1 MSANTYLIMA
11 IVFFA
16 LSFVVFV
23 VAILLFVKFKV
34 PALIGELSGRT
45 ARKQVEEIR
54 KENAANRN
62 KGYVASIF
70 VDSEKDMTTAELR
83 ASAELKATGDLNT
96 TGKLKSTGKLKATGD
111 LKKTGKLRST
121 RKLKNEAP
129 PPLPP
134 ITAEIKRDSSYTGGT
149 VLLSEIDRDMSSG
162 ETSVLTTSGENDGT
176 SLLAVEAGT
185 TLLVGDDAADRG
197 NGNNRTYK
205 VTILREII
213 ITGSEEILKV

>member
-1 MSANTYLIMA
+1 MSAEIYFIMA

-16 LSFVVFV
+16 LSFAVFV
-23 VAILLFVKFKV
+23 VAVILFIKFKV

-62 KGYVASIF
+62 KGYVANIF
-70 VDSEKDMTTAELR
+70 VENDSDMTTAELR
-83 ASAELKATGDLNT
+83 ASAELNASGGLQATGEM
-96 TGKLKSTGKLKATGD
+96 
-111 LKKTGKLRST
+111 KKTGKIKST
-121 RKLKNEAP
+121 KKLKKDSPAP
-129 PPLPP
+129 AVN
-134 ITAEIKRDSSYTGGT
+134 TAEIKRDSSYTGGT
-149 VLLSEIDRDMSSG
+149 VLLSEIDRDLSSG
-162 ETSVLTTSGENDGT
+162 ATSVLTTHGEIDGT
-176 SLLAVEAGT
+176 SLLAVEEGT
-185 TLLVGDDAADRG
+185 TLLVSDDAADRS